1 MRHHL
6 DSRQRLAL
14 IALAALVAVVGAVPV
29 QALPT
34 PSKTADDQSLAQR
47 EADLATVSGFLEH
60 EEVRQALAQQG
71 LTPDEVNTRLA
82 ELSPQDLHSLAGQVD
97 QVQAAGIYV
106 PMWAWIVIVVA
117 LAALIIA
124 VA

>member
-34 PSKTADDQSLAQR
+34 PSKTAADQSLAQR

>member
-71 LTPDEVNTRLA
+71 LTPDEVNMRLA

-106 PMWAWIVIVVA
+106 PMWAWILIVVA